1 VKDRQYIISLIV
13 DTLRLNDK
21 LDKCIGWKEYM
32 LYQID
37 FRWLVNHQQ
46 HCTEELLPF
55 LGFTI
60 LQRYCI
66 NFYWSQLWYNYKL
79 DTQQRLKVASN
90 NIFRTL
96 MGIKRKSSISGAFVN
111 SGVDGY
117 SSVIRRF
124 SYSFY
129 NRIMQSNSSLVC
141 KIMTSVY
148 LAHFRNCFIEIN
160 NGCLHTE
167 CEHV

>member
-1 VKDRQYIISLIV
+1 VYDLDIEKNKYMQHAIGNMLIQKFNHCSDPVK
-13 DTLRLNDK
+13 LRL
-21 LDKCIGWKEYM
+21 
-32 LYQID
+32 
-37 FRWLVNHQQ
+37 F
-46 HCTEELLPF
+46 
-55 LGFTI
+55 
-60 LQRYCI
+60 QRYCI

-148 LAHFRNCFIEIN
+148 LTHFRNCFIEIN